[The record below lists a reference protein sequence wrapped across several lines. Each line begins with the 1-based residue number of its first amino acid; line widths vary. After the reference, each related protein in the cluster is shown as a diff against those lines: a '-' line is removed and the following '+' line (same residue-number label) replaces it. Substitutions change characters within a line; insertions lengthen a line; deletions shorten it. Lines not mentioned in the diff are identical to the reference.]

1 MAKKIRIISGENVL
15 EAELNDSK
23 TAAGI
28 EKLLPIKGS
37 ANRWGKEIYFSINF
51 STDYENPTEVVEK
64 GDLAFWPA
72 GNAFCIFWGRTP
84 ASVGDE
90 IRAASDVN
98 VFGKITS
105 GLDILEED
113 KIKSGDPITIE
124 LA

>member
-15 EAELNDSK
+15 QAELNDSK

-98 VFGKITS
+98 VFGNITS
-105 GLDILEED
+105 GMEILEQD

>member
-1 MAKKIRIISGENVL
+1 MSKKIRIISGENVL
-15 EAELNDSK
+15 QAELNDSK

-113 KIKSGDPITIE
+113 KIKSGDPVTIE

>member
-23 TAAGI
+23 TANGI

-51 STDYENPTEVVEK
+51 SADYENPTEIVEK

-105 GLDILEED
+105 GVEILEQD

>member
-113 KIKSGDPITIE
+113 KIKSGDPVTIE

>member
-15 EAELNDSK
+15 EAELKDSK

-51 STDYENPTEVVEK
+51 SADYENPTEIVEK

-105 GLDILEED
+105 GVEILEQD

>member
-1 MAKKIRIISGENVL
+1 MAKKIRIISGENEL
-15 EAELNDSK
+15 QAELNDSK

-37 ANRWGKEIYFSINF
+37 SNRWGKEIYFSINF
-51 STDYENPTEVVEK
+51 STDYENSTEVVEK

-72 GNAFCIFWGRTP
+72 GNAFCIFWGKTP

-98 VFGKITS
+98 IFGKITS
-105 GLDILEED
+105 GMDILEQD
-113 KIKSGDPITIE
+113 RIKSGDPITIE

>member
-23 TAAGI
+23 TANGI

-51 STDYENPTEVVEK
+51 SADYENPTEVVKK

-105 GLDILEED
+105 GVEILEQD